1 MGPSINFIRLT
12 MPRAIIVTVLLLIS
26 SLCIAFS
33 QRINGRFVSSMY
45 AWQRDDTIGVQNRYT
60 FGYQAAQF
68 DVYQNNI
75 SLHTYFQG
83 FTGFGSAV
91 SNGPSVRLYNF
102 YLKAS
107 KLANILDVSLGRQPV
122 YAGVGIGT
130 IDGLL
135 SRLQFVNGRVVF
147 LGYAGAVPPP
157 YQKVAVIEHVNNN
170 FMLGGQVIAMPISG
184 GRVSLSYMNRRTEQ
198 SAYFAIRQDS
208 LNNAIGTFVTP
219 EPYSDQFVGVDAS
232 YRAGA
237 PVSVYGRYEYDVNY
251 KQISRGQIFSRV
263 SVTDQLAL
271 TGEYIY
277 RSPRIPFHSYFSI
290 FPRNSVKEI
299 EGGVEYDL
307 GSLWRVF
314 GRFARVSYTFDDNR
328 RYTAGV
334 SGEYGTTSYSGSTGF
349 DGKLNSFSAQLFY
362 PLFKRTFVPTL
373 GAAYADYRLN
383 GDAPAEH
390 AFEGIVGSTVRPVPA
405 FSFDL
410 QLQLLNN
417 RVVEHDVRFFAR
429 IVYWFSEQLKLFQ

>member
-1 MGPSINFIRLT
+1 MRRS
-12 MPRAIIVTVLLLIS
+12 IIVIGLLLMA
-26 SLCIAFS
+26 SLSIVFS
-33 QRINGRFVSSMY
+33 QRITGRFVTSMY
-45 AWQRDDTIGVQNRYT
+45 AWQRNDTLGVQDRYA

-83 FTGFGSAV
+83 FTGFGSTV
-91 SNGPSVRLYNF
+91 SNGPSLRLYNF

-107 KLANILDVSLGRQPV
+107 KVGDILDVSLGRQPV

-135 SRLQFVNGRVVF
+135 SRIQFADGRLVF
-147 LGYAGAVPPP
+147 VGYAGAVPPQ

-170 FMLGGQVIAMPISG
+170 FMLGGQVIASPITG
-184 GRVSLSYMNRRTEQ
+184 GRVSVSYMNRRTEQ
-198 SAYFAIRQDS
+198 PAYFAIRRDS
-208 LNNAIGTFVTP
+208 LNNALGAFITP

-232 YRAGA
+232 YRADA

-263 SVTDQLAL
+263 SVTDRLAL

-299 EGGVEYDL
+299 EGGVEYNL
-307 GSLWRVF
+307 GSFWRVF
-314 GRFARVSYTFDDNR
+314 GRLARVSYTFDDNR

-334 SGEYGTTSYSGSTGF
+334 SGEYGTASYSGSTGF

-362 PLFKRTFVPTL
+362 PLCERMFVPTL
-373 GAAYADYRLN
+373 GASYAEYRLS
-383 GDAPAEH
+383 GDASVEH
-390 AFEGIVGSTVRPVPA
+390 AFEGVIGSTVRPLSA

-410 QLQLLNN
+410 QLQILNN
-417 RVVEHDVRFFAR
+417 RIVKHDVRFFAR
-429 IVYWFSEQLKLFQ
+429 IVYWFSEQLRLFQ

>member
-12 MPRAIIVTVLLLIS
+12 VPRAIIVTVLLLIS

-405 FSFDL
+405 FSFDF

>member
-1 MGPSINFIRLT
+1 
-12 MPRAIIVTVLLLIS
+12 MPRIIIVTVLLLIS
-26 SLCIAFS
+26 SLSIAFS

-91 SNGPSVRLYNF
+91 SNGPSLRLYNF

-107 KLANILDVSLGRQPV
+107 KIANILDVSLGRQPV

-135 SRLQFVNGRVVF
+135 SRLQFVDGRVVF

-170 FMLGGQVIAMPISG
+170 FMLGGQVIALPISG
-184 GRVSLSYMNRRTEQ
+184 GRVSLSYMNRRSEQ
-198 SAYFAIRQDS
+198 PAYFAIRQDS

-219 EPYSDQFVGVDAS
+219 EPYSDQFVGIDAS

-299 EGGVEYDL
+299 EGGVECDL
-307 GSLWRVF
+307 GSLLRVF
-314 GRFARVSYTFDDNR
+314 GRLARVSYTFDDNR

-334 SGEYGTTSYSGSTGF
+334 SGEYGTASYSGSTGF

-362 PLFKRTFVPTL
+362 PLFERTFVPTL
-373 GAAYADYRLN
+373 GAAYADYRLS

-390 AFEGIVGSTVRPVPA
+390 AFEGIIGSTVRPVPA

-417 RVVEHDVRFFAR
+417 RIVEHDVRFFAR

>member
-1 MGPSINFIRLT
+1 
-12 MPRAIIVTVLLLIS
+12 
-26 SLCIAFS
+26 
-33 QRINGRFVSSMY
+33 MY

-83 FTGFGSAV
+83 FTGFGSVV

-135 SRLQFVNGRVVF
+135 SRLQFADGRVVF

-170 FMLGGQVIAMPISG
+170 FMLGGQVIALPISG
-184 GRVSLSYMNRRTEQ
+184 GRVSLSYMNRQTEQ
-198 SAYFAIRQDS
+198 PAYFAIRQDS

-232 YRAGA
+232 YRVGA

-290 FPRNSVKEI
+290 FPRNSVEEI

-314 GRFARVSYTFDDNR
+314 GRLARVSYTFDDNR

-334 SGEYGTTSYSGSTGF
+334 SGEYGTASYSGSTGF

-362 PLFKRTFVPTL
+362 PLFERTFVPTL
-373 GAAYADYRLN
+373 GVAYADYRLS

-390 AFEGIVGSTVRPVPA
+390 AFEGIIGSTVRPVPA

-417 RVVEHDVRFFAR
+417 RIVEHDVRFFAR